1 MPSVWADTKIRNVIR
16 KWKQDMTDK
25 ANERFLIT
33 GAFGC
38 IGAWA
43 VKRLVAEGIP
53 VYTYDLPGN
62 PHRLKLV
69 MDEDQFARVEV
80 IEGDITDAATFERAV
95 VDNGIT
101 NIIHLAALQVPMV
114 RANPILGMRVNV
126 VGSTVVFET
135 AKQHMDQVKSVAY
148 ASSIAV
154 YGPTNLYPPGPIAH
168 DAPLMPATLY
178 GVSKQADEWTA
189 KVYWQDYKLKT
200 VGLRPFFVYG
210 PGRDQGVS
218 SMPTKAMLAAAVE
231 RPFNINFGGSA
242 LYQHADDV
250 AAAFIAAARADIEG
264 APCFNLGGTTA
275 SIPQVIDA
283 IETVVPSMKGKITHD
298 DVIMPFPE
306 NMDDTEV
313 NKALGKL
320 SWRPFAEGV
329 ASTIQD
335 FRTAIAAGRLDV
347 ERAIG

>member
-1 MPSVWADTKIRNVIR
+1 MADV
-16 KWKQDMTDK
+16 
-25 ANERFLIT
+25 ANEKFLIT

-43 VKRLVAEGIP
+43 VKRLVEEGAP

-62 PHRLKLV
+62 PHRLKLI
-69 MDEDQFARVEV
+69 MDEGQFSQVNI
-80 IEGDITDAATFERAV
+80 IEGDITDAEAFDAAV

-135 AKQHMDQVKSVAY
+135 AKQHMDQVRSVAY

-154 YGPTNLYPPGPIAH
+154 YGPANLYPAGPIKH
-168 DAPLMPATLY
+168 DAPMMPATLY
-178 GVSKQADEWTA
+178 GVSKQADEWAA
-189 KVYWQDYKLKT
+189 KVYWQDYQLKT

-218 SMPTKAMLAAAVE
+218 SMPTKAMLAGAID

-242 LYQHADDV
+242 LYQHAEDV
-250 AAAFIAAARADIEG
+250 AAAFIAAARANIEG

-275 SIPQVIDA
+275 SIPEVIDA
-283 IETVVPSMKGKITHD
+283 IEAAVPSMEGKITYD

-306 NMDDTEV
+306 DMDDAEV
-313 NKALGKL
+313 NKALGPLK
-320 SWRPFAEGV
+320 WRPFAEGV
-329 ASTIQD
+329 ASTIAD
-335 FRTAIAAGRLDV
+335 FQAAIAAGRLDV

>member
-1 MPSVWADTKIRNVIR
+1 MADEK
-16 KWKQDMTDK
+16 
-25 ANERFLIT
+25 FLIT

-43 VKRLVAEGIP
+43 VKRLVEEGAP

-62 PHRLKLV
+62 PHRLKLI
-69 MDEDQFARVEV
+69 MDEEQFAKVNV
-80 IEGDITDAATFERAV
+80 IEGDITDAAAFEAAV

-126 VGSTVVFET
+126 VGSTIVFET

-154 YGPTNLYPPGPIAH
+154 YGPANLYPAGPIAH
-168 DAPLMPATLY
+168 DAPMMPATLY
-178 GVSKQADEWTA
+178 GVSKQTDEWAA
-189 KVYWQDYKLKT
+189 KVYWQDYQLRT
-200 VGLRPFFVYG
+200 IGLRPFFVYG

-218 SMPTKAMLAAAVE
+218 SMPTKAMLAAAIE
-231 RPFNINFGGSA
+231 RPFTINFGGSA
-242 LYQHADDV
+242 LYQHAEDV
-250 AAAFIAAARADIEG
+250 AAAFITAARADVEG

-275 SIPQVIDA
+275 SIPEVIDA
-283 IETVVPSMKGKITHD
+283 IEAAAPSMEGKITFD

-313 NKALGKL
+313 NKALGPL
-320 SWRPFAEGV
+320 SWRPFADGV
-329 ASTIQD
+329 ASTIAD
-335 FRTAIAAGRLDV
+335 FRAAVADNRLDV

>member
-1 MPSVWADTKIRNVIR
+1 MAE
-16 KWKQDMTDK
+16 
-25 ANERFLIT
+25 ERFLIT

-43 VKRLVAEGIP
+43 VKRLVAEGTT

-62 PHRLKLV
+62 PHRLKLI
-69 MDEDQFARVEV
+69 MDDAQFAKVNV
-80 IEGDITDAATFERAV
+80 IEGDITDAEAFAAAV

-126 VGSTVVFET
+126 VGSTIVFET
-135 AKQHMDQVKSVAY
+135 AKQHMDQVQSVAY

-154 YGPTNLYPPGPIAH
+154 YGPTSLYPRGPIAH
-168 DAPLMPATLY
+168 DAPMMPASLY

-210 PGRDQGVS
+210 PGRDQGAS
-218 SMPTKAMLAAAVE
+218 SVPTKAMLAAAVE
-231 RPFNINFGGSA
+231 RPYEINLGGTA
-242 LYQHADDV
+242 LYQHAEDV
-250 AAAFIAAARADIEG
+250 AAAFITAARSNVEG
-264 APCFNLGGTTA
+264 APCFNLGGTKA
-275 SIPQVIDA
+275 SMDEVIDA
-283 IETVVPSMKGKITHD
+283 IEAAVPSMEGKINYNGSA
-298 DVIMPFPE
+298 MPIPE
-306 NMDDTEV
+306 DMDDTEV
-313 NKALGKL
+313 NKAIGPLT
-320 SWRPFAEGV
+320 WRPFSEGV
-329 ASTIQD
+329 ASTIAD

-347 ERAIG
+347 DRAIA

>member
-1 MPSVWADTKIRNVIR
+1 MAEET
-16 KWKQDMTDK
+16 
-25 ANERFLIT
+25 FLIT

-43 VKRLVAEGIP
+43 VKRLVDEGTP

-62 PHRLKLV
+62 PHRLKLI
-69 MDEDQFARVEV
+69 MDEAQFAQVNI
-80 IEGDITDAATFERAV
+80 IEGDITDDAAFEAAV
-95 VDNGIT
+95 VENGIT

-135 AKQHMDQVKSVAY
+135 AKQHMDQVRSVAY

-154 YGPTNLYPPGPIAH
+154 YGPASSYPPGPVAN

-178 GVSKQADEWTA
+178 GVSKQADEWAA
-189 KVYWQDYKLKT
+189 KVYWQDYQLKT

-218 SMPTKAMLAAAVE
+218 SLPTKAMLAAAVD
-231 RPFNINFGGSA
+231 RPFHINFGSSA

-250 AAAFIAAARADIEG
+250 AAAFITAARADIQG
-264 APCFNLGGTTA
+264 APCYNLGGTIA
-275 SIPQVIDA
+275 SVPQVIEA
-283 IETVVPSMKGKITHD
+283 IEAAVPSSKGTITFD
-298 DVIMPFPE
+298 DVAMPFPE
-306 NMDDTEV
+306 DMDDTEV
-313 NKALGKL
+313 NKALGPL

-329 ASTIQD
+329 ASTIAD
-335 FRTAIAAGRLDV
+335 FKEAIAAGRLDV